1 MIDLPVFIDEM
12 TLEVRYEVQIVDLN
26 KDQFFG
32 FGIDTIPLMSKE
44 EIKFG
49 YSVLEGKVSIISGGN
64 IQDQII
70 EIKEN
75 DTLGFLYEDEML
87 KYVLNNKHIY
97 EVDTKGRS
105 EERRVGKEC
114 RYRWSTYY

>member
-44 EIKFG
+44 DIKFG

-75 DTLGFLYEDEML
+75 DIFGFL
-87 KYVLNNKHIY
+87 
-97 EVDTKGRS
+97 RS
-105 EERRVGKEC
+105 EEHTSELQSRPHLVC
-114 RYRWSTYY
+114 RLLLEKKK